1 MKMKRPPTVRDDI
14 YTALEG
20 GEMGG
25 EGGEMGM
32 DQMAA
37 RAPQGPSFAPK
48 AATAGRIRR
57 GEAYETGD
65 PDVDEFARKKQ
76 MEGPD
81 QDEAFPI
88 AYESQGEADRMI
100 RGAYQAGVNGD
111 DEAIKPIIYGPYG
124 KTPLGKLMRRAYE
137 EGRAKRGSSGRR

>member
-14 YTALEG
+14 YSVLESA
-20 GEMGG
+20 EMGG

-32 DQMAA
+32 EPMAA
-37 RAPQGPSFAPK
+37 NAAQGPSFAPK

-57 GEAYETGD
+57 GEAYESGD

-81 QDEAFPI
+81 QDEAFPA

-100 RGAYQAGVNGD
+100 QGAFQAGVNGD
-111 DEAIKPIIYGPYG
+111 DAAIQPIIYGPYG

-137 EGRAKRGSSGRR
+137 EGKASRGQRGR

>member
-14 YTALEG
+14 YTVLE
-20 GEMGG
+20 EAEGG

-32 DQMAA
+32 EQMAA
-37 RAPQGPSFAPK
+37 QAPQGPSFAPK

-81 QDEAFPI
+81 ADEGFPA
-88 AYESQGEADRMI
+88 AYEDPEESDRMI

-111 DEAIKPIIYGPYG
+111 DQAIKPIIYGPYG
-124 KTPLGKLMRRAYE
+124 QTPMGKLMRRAYE
-137 EGRAKRGSSGRR
+137 EGKASRGQRGR